1 MHVRPSLSVV
11 FVRLQITVLLLYL
24 LYLQST
30 TCLTVFVHLLLLIH
44 LPNESKYT
52 MTTSITVGVVFPAH
66 GVQISDQSSRTLVT
80 PYYTLLLPRPS
91 LYPLTTLP
99 KRDGLSCLAL
109 TNLFLYR
116 YIWNLHGVT
125 GTRFYLARCIHLIL

>member
-66 GVQISDQSSRTLVT
+66 GVQISDQRSRTPVT

-91 LYPLTTLP
+91 LCPLTILL
-99 KRDGLSCLAL
+99 KRDGLSCPAS
-109 TNLFLYR
+109 TSLFLYR
-116 YIWNLHGVT
+116 YTWNLHGVT
-125 GTRFYLARCIHLIL
+125 GTRFYPANCIHLIL